1 MRAFMDLRSIHQSA
15 HPDHAVLF
23 GLLPLRL
30 HGCARRSTA
39 RTRASSSRG
48 EKALGT

>member
-1 MRAFMDLRSIHQSA
+1 MRAFMDLRSIHNPRTRTTPSSSGSFRSA
-15 HPDHAVLF
+15 CT
-23 GLLPLRL
+23 
-30 HGCARRSTA
+30 GCARRSTA